1 MKQDMLAVLDLGST
15 RNTDVARA
23 IRALGVYSEI
33 CNYDITA
40 EELRKMPNLKG
51 IVANGGPNDEVD
63 GQKIRLSEEVKN
75 AGFPI
80 FTFDYEENGKST
92 PMPEDDGKIEAAL
105 HSFVFDICE
114 AQPNWNMENFI
125 SDQVELIRRQVGE
138 LSLIHI

>member
-40 EELRKMPNLKG
+40 EELRNMPNLKG
-51 IVANGGPNDEVD
+51 IVANGGPNDVVD
-63 GQKIRLSEEVKN
+63 GKKIRLSDEIKN

-80 FTFDYEENGKST
+80 FTFDYEGNGKIT
-92 PMPEDDGKIEAAL
+92 PMPEEDGKIEAAL
-105 HSFVFDICE
+105 HAFVFDTCG
-114 AQPNWNMENFI
+114 AQPNWNMDNFI
-125 SDQVELIRRQVGE
+125 CDQV
-138 LSLIHI
+138 